1 MSEYPIPTELPKGY
15 PVVYELPK
23 FCMFCGNKYYTNM
36 EAFNNHLY
44 KDGYVV
50 MTKHCTKRQCFMT
63 KSVGVKHYIY
73 VPFETYSQLY
83 KEGKIVN
90 GEGNSYNKN
99 KKMEEKFEKEMK
111 DKLEDEE
118 NDVSAWF
125 CQVM

>member
-1 MSEYPIPTELPKGY
+1 MSEYPIPSELPKGY

-23 FCMFCGNKYYTNM
+23 FCIFCGNKYYTNM
-36 EAFNNHLY
+36 DALNNNLY
-44 KDGYVV
+44 KDGYVIL
-50 MTKHCTKRQCFMT
+50 TKHCTKRQCFMT

-99 KKMEEKFEKEMK
+99 KKIEEEFEKKIER
-111 DKLEDEE
+111 EDEE
-118 NDVSAWF
+118 NDTSSWF

>member
-1 MSEYPIPTELPKGY
+1 MSEYPIPSELPKGY

-23 FCMFCGNKYYTNM
+23 FCIFCGNKYYTNM
-36 EAFNNHLY
+36 ETLNNNLY
-44 KDGYVV
+44 KDGYVIL
-50 MTKHCTKRQCFMT
+50 TKHCTKRQCFMT

-99 KKMEEKFEKEMK
+99 KKIEEEFEKKIER
-111 DKLEDEE
+111 EDEE
-118 NDVSAWF
+118 NDTSSWF

>member
-1 MSEYPIPTELPKGY
+1 
-15 PVVYELPK
+15 
-23 FCMFCGNKYYTNM
+23 
-36 EAFNNHLY
+36 
-44 KDGYVV
+44 
-50 MTKHCTKRQCFMT
+50 MT